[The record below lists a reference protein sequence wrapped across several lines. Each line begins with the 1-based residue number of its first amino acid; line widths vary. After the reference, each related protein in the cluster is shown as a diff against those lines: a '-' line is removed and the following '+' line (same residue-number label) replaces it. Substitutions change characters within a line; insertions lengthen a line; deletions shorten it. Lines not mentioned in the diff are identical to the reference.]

1 MALHHHADPILAG
14 SCAGAAAWL
23 AACIVQPDL
32 GPAAHARLTATR
44 ASLLSP

>member
-23 AACIVQPDL
+23 AACGVQPGLD
-32 GPAAHARLTATR
+32 PAAHARLTATR
-44 ASLLSP
+44 VTSPSS